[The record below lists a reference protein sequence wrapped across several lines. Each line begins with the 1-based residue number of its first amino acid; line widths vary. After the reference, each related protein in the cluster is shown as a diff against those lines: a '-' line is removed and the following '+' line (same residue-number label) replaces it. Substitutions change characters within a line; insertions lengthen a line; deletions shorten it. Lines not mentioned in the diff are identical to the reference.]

1 MLSGKH
7 SAFTIKN
14 KTLLDVIP
22 SVSLGAGLAG
32 CKEASFCYL
41 TSIELIHI
49 PNCNIMYV
57 DYNFMDSF
65 KVIILK

>member
-1 MLSGKH
+1 MLSGKL
-7 SAFTIKN
+7 SAFILKN
-14 KTLLDVIP
+14 KTLLGVIP

-32 CKEASFCYL
+32 CKEALFCYL

-57 DYNFMDSF
+57 DYNVMNSF
-65 KVIILK
+65 KVVILK